1 MSTVIPFDRSRRF
14 TKKEEADAVC
24 PEGWSVRK
32 SPRGNLWWCEP
43 PVADTVRAA
52 VADAFAQQAQKFETP
67 EPLSVWTFDENIMTE
82 VIPSQVYAVRP
93 YFPLE
98 CVTGFPGP
106 GKVGK
111 SYFML
116 LVMLSVAAGRPC
128 LGCPVQQGHVW
139 YFSAE
144 DKKNR
149 VKERVQEILKDFTAE
164 ERARAATHF
173 HCIDAVGKRLFFTV
187 SNRGAPQIT
196 DVCERISTLVGKAVL
211 VVVDTVSRINQ
222 LPENANESMALV
234 VSAGEVIADRTGAA
248 VVLNHHVT
256 KAGARSGETD
266 MYAGRGGGAFAD
278 NCRSVLTLSKATD
291 AQVAT
296 FDERTQEQQRLGNVR
311 VLTHSASSYGREA
324 LPVFLLRR
332 DNGTFA
338 KLDAVMDLLSPLTEW
353 LQSKGLTSFTRRM
366 LRQSHAKEIWP
377 TTPSRAEIDRFVDQS
392 IRAEVF
398 IRADAGQG
406 GGERYRLSEGTPE
419 NIEAHDART
428 LHQTSGDDEEWLN
441 GPK

>member
-1 MSTVIPFDRSRRF
+1 MTPKHFKV
-14 TKKEEADAVC
+14 EAEAELAALQH
-24 PEGWSVRK
+24 PGATVRK
-32 SPRGNLWWCEP
+32 NTRGSGWFVDVPDPAVEAIKALTEAMRSPQG
-43 PVADTVRAA
+43 
-52 VADAFAQQAQKFETP
+52 TP
-67 EPLSVWTFDENIMTE
+67 APLDVWTFDENIMTE
-82 VIPSQVYAVRP
+82 VIPPQVYAVRP

-149 VKERVQEILKDFTAE
+149 VKERVQEVLKDFTPE
-164 ERARAATHF
+164 ERAKAAKYF
-173 HCIDAVGKRLFFTV
+173 HCIDAVGKRLFFTI
-187 SNRGAPQIT
+187 SNRGAPEIT
-196 DVCERISTLVGKAVL
+196 DVCERISALVGKAVL

-278 NCRSVLTLSKATD
+278 NCRSLLTLSKATD

-338 KLDAVMDLLSPLTEW
+338 KLDAVMDLLTPLAEW
-353 LQSKGLTSFTRRM
+353 LNTKKLATFTRRM
-366 LRQSHAKEIWP
+366 LTRVHAKDIWP
-377 TTPSRAEIDRFVDQS
+377 ATPSRAEIDRFIDQS
-392 IRAEVF
+392 LRTEVF
-398 IRADAGQG
+398 VRANPGQG
-406 GGERYRLSEGTPE
+406 GGDHYKLSDATAERITDLDTETVSRLITTE
-419 NIEAHDART
+419 D
-428 LHQTSGDDEEWLN
+428 WLE
-441 GPK
+441 